1 MRKIAIVGFKGGIGK
16 TTICVNLGAALAL
29 RGKRVLV
36 VDTDTQSNVAMALGV
51 NDYTYSLADVLSRDI
66 TAADAIVPARNNLDI
81 LPGSLSLFKAQQ
93 RMVMEIAREEM
104 FEKLFVDVNGY
115 DFQIFDCAPSLS
127 LLTINAMYYVDEVFV
142 PVSMEMLAM
151 AGARQFMTYLRQVS
165 RMLGR
170 SASIRLIIPSF
181 FDPRR
186 KVSNVIMAMLKEDF
200 GPRVTPPIWVDTKLS
215 EAPGEGKTIF
225 EYAPRSRG
233 AKDYTKLAE
242 LVLNMPTLRHNNHS
256 R

>member
-1 MRKIAIVGFKGGIGK
+1 MRKIAVIGFKGGIGK
-16 TTICVNLGAALAL
+16 TTICVNLGAGLAL
-29 RGKRVLV
+29 RGSKVLLI
-36 VDTDTQSNVAMALGV
+36 DTDTQSNIALALGK
-51 NDYTYSLADVLSRDI
+51 NSYTHSLADVLSGD
-66 TAADAIVPARNNLDI
+66 TTPQDAIISARHNLDI
-81 LPGSLSLFKAQQ
+81 IPGSLSLFKAQQ
-93 RMVMEIAREEM
+93 RMVMEIAREEI
-104 FEKLFVDVNGY
+104 FVNLFSDIDHY

-127 LLTINAMYYVDEVFV
+127 LLTINALYYADEVFV

-186 KVSNVIMAMLKEDF
+186 KVSNIIMDSLKEDF
-200 GPRVTPPIWVDTKLS
+200 GSRVTTPIWVDTKLS

-233 AKDYTKLAE
+233 AKNYTQLTE
-242 LVLNMPTLRHNNHS
+242 LVMNMKAPR
-256 R
+256 RRR

>member
-1 MRKIAIVGFKGGIGK
+1 MRKIAVVGFKGGIGK

-29 RGKRVLV
+29 RGKRVLL
-36 VDTDTQSNVAMALGV
+36 VDTDTQSNVSLALGI
-51 NDYTYSLADVLSRDI
+51 NNYTYSLADVLSRDVPA
-66 TAADAIVPARNNLDI
+66 TAAIVTARNNLDI

-93 RMVMEIAREEM
+93 RMVMEIAREEI
-104 FEKLFVDVNGY
+104 FEKLFADVPEY

-186 KVSNVIMAMLKEDF
+186 KVSSVIMQMLKEDF
-200 GPRVTPPIWVDTKLS
+200 GQRVTPPIWVDTKLS

-233 AKDYTKLAE
+233 AQNYAQLAE
-242 LVLNMPTLRHNNHS
+242 LVLNMRPLRRDNHS

>member
-36 VDTDTQSNVAMALGV
+36 VDTDTQSNVALALGI
-51 NDYTYSLADVLSRDI
+51 NDYPYSLADVLSRDI
-66 TAADAIVPARNNLDI
+66 TVPQAIIPARHNLDI

-104 FEKLFVDVNGY
+104 FEKLFVGVDGY

-151 AGARQFMTYLRQVS
+151 AGARQFMTYLRYVS

-186 KVSNVIMAMLKEDF
+186 KVSNTIMQMLKEDF
-200 GPRVTPPIWVDTKLS
+200 GSRVTPPIWVDTKLS

-233 AKDYTKLAE
+233 AADYAQLAE
-242 LVLNMPTLRHNNHS
+242 LVLNMRPLRRNNHS

>member
-1 MRKIAIVGFKGGIGK
+1 MRKIAVVGFKGGIGK

-36 VDTDTQSNVAMALGV
+36 VDTDTQSNVALALGV
-51 NDYTYSLADVLSRDI
+51 NDYPYSLADVLSRDVSVNN
-66 TAADAIVPARNNLDI
+66 AIVPARNNLDI

-104 FEKLFVDVNGY
+104 FAKLFADVNGY

-151 AGARQFMTYLRQVS
+151 AGARQFMTYLRHVS

-186 KVSNVIMAMLKEDF
+186 KVSNTIMAMLKEDF
-200 GPRVTPPIWVDTKLS
+200 GSRVTPPIWVDTKLS

-233 AKDYTKLAE
+233 AADYTQLAE
-242 LVLNMPTLRHNNHS
+242 LVLNMRPLRRNNRS

>member
-1 MRKIAIVGFKGGIGK
+1 
-16 TTICVNLGAALAL
+16 
-29 RGKRVLV
+29 
-36 VDTDTQSNVAMALGV
+36 
-51 NDYTYSLADVLSRDI
+51 
-66 TAADAIVPARNNLDI
+66 
-81 LPGSLSLFKAQQ
+81 
-93 RMVMEIAREEM
+93 M
-104 FEKLFVDVNGY
+104 FEKLFVGVDDY

-186 KVSNVIMAMLKEDF
+186 KVSSVIMNMLHEDF
-200 GPRVTPPIWVDTKLS
+200 GSRVTSPIWVDTKLS

-233 AKDYTKLAE
+233 AKNYAQLSE
-242 LVLNMPTLRHNNHS
+242 VVLNMRPPRNSNHNRS

>member
-1 MRKIAIVGFKGGIGK
+1 MRKIAVVGFKGGIGK

-29 RGKRVLV
+29 RGKRVLL
-36 VDTDTQSNVAMALGV
+36 VDTDTQSNVSLALGI
-51 NDYTYSLADVLSRDI
+51 NTYTYSLADVLSRDVPA
-66 TAADAIVPARNNLDI
+66 TAAIVTARNNLDI

-93 RMVMEIAREEM
+93 RMVMEIAREEI
-104 FEKLFVDVNGY
+104 FEKLFADVPEY

-186 KVSNVIMAMLKEDF
+186 KVSSVIMQMLKEDF
-200 GPRVTPPIWVDTKLS
+200 GQRVTPPIWVDTKLS

-233 AKDYTKLAE
+233 AQNYAQLAE
-242 LVLNMPTLRHNNHS
+242 LVLNMRPLRRDNHS

>member
-16 TTICVNLGAALAL
+16 TTICVNLGAGLAL
-29 RGKRVLV
+29 RGKRVLL
-36 VDTDTQSNVAMALGV
+36 VDTDTQTNVAIALGI
-51 NDYTYSLADVLSRDI
+51 NHYQRSLADVLSRDVTI
-66 TAADAIVPARNNLDI
+66 RDVIIPARNNLDI
-81 LPGSLSLFKAQQ
+81 VPGSLSLFKAQQ
-93 RMVMEIAREEM
+93 RMVMEIAREEI
-104 FEKLFVDVNGY
+104 FLDLFTDVTDY

-127 LLTINAMYYVDEVFV
+127 LLTVNAMYYVDEVFV

-186 KVSNVIMAMLKEDF
+186 KVSNIIMKSLKEDF
-200 GPRVTPPIWVDTKLS
+200 GSRVTPPIWVDTKLS

-233 AKDYTKLAE
+233 ADDYARLTE
-242 LVLNMPTLRHNNHS
+242 LVLEMPPLRKRNH
-256 R
+256 RR